1 MITGSEGEGG
11 DVTYIEGTL
20 EDRIDVVGEGGQA
33 QGGELA
39 ICDGELPQ
47 RVVER
52 RDGVC
57 GGRVTRRRANY
68 PGSVDGLEGL
78 GTDLDLSG
86 DGAIGDVIVP
96 AGGGGEIGLGTRVG
110 GILAFAEATAD
121 DEASIAIGF
130 GVTEQ
135 ARSRRRKCP
144 ESSL

>member
-33 QGGELA
+33 QGGGLA
-39 ICDGELPQ
+39 ICDGEWPQ

-68 PGSVDGLEGL
+68 PGSVDGLEVL
-78 GTDLDLSG
+78 
-86 DGAIGDVIVP
+86 AP
-96 AGGGGEIGLGTRVG
+96 
-110 GILAFAEATAD
+110 IL
-121 DEASIAIGF
+121 I
-130 GVTEQ
+130 
-135 ARSRRRKCP
+135 
-144 ESSL
+144 